1 MLDDLSLE
9 QTNYGTGSS
18 MSRQVYGTV
27 KSGPSA
33 GDKTLCRAKD
43 KDHCRYHVVGSHVH
57 MTREQVEEW
66 NEKAAASR
74 SGSAA
79 NSLSKAERSGGG
91 HRVQR
96 FMSRRAPGAD
106 RRRALKKAAA
116 TILAVTALS
125 SLAAC
130 GQGPEDLTYTVS
142 PNASN
147 SQQAAPR
154 KNTYDKI
161 ADKAKRAVGDA
172 GDKAAEYM
180 KSDDYAAL
188 KKKAKQAAGAAKD
201 YVAGG
206 AAAADLDSL
215 LDSLRAYGLGGST
228 GSVNSDS
235 GSDPYSDV
243 SRDAALNEL
252 ASLKIEPG
260 DESAYDRG
268 QWRHWVATV
277 EAPGGAAAGRRP
289 CFDVR
294 QQVLAT
300 QGQNV
305 SLSPDGCRVE
315 SASFTDPYTGETG
328 LSTKQVQIDHS
339 VPLGY
344 AAAHGGQGWSTQ
356 KKQDYANDLSKGH
369 LVASLGSANMAK
381 SDKGPSEWLPDK
393 DQCGYAKNFADV
405 LYRWD
410 LSTTQA
416 DHDVMQNVIQQCAA

>member
-1 MLDDLSLE
+1 
-9 QTNYGTGSS
+9 

-27 KSGPSA
+27 KSGPLA

-43 KDHCRYHVVGSHVH
+43 KDHCPYHTVGSHVH

-66 NEKAAASR
+66 NEKAAAAR
-74 SGSAA
+74 GGSAA
-79 NSLSKAERSGGG
+79 NSLSKAKRNGGSSRG
-91 HRVQR
+91 VLRR

-106 RRRALKKAAA
+106 RRRSLKKAAA
-116 TILAVTALS
+116 TILAITALS

-130 GQGPEDLTYTVS
+130 GQQGPEDLTYTVS

-147 SQQAAPR
+147 SQQVAPQQ
-154 KNTYDKI
+154 NTYDKM

-172 GDKAAEYM
+172 GDKISEYM

-188 KKKAKQAAGAAKD
+188 KEKAKQAAGDAKD
-201 YVAGG
+201 YVASG
-206 AAAADLDSL
+206 AAAADLGSLIDSL
-215 LDSLRAYGLGGST
+215 SSYGLGGST
-228 GSVNSDS
+228 GSVNSES
-235 GSDPYSDV
+235 GSNPYADV
-243 SRDAALNEL
+243 SKDVALSEL
-252 ASLKIEPG
+252 ASLRIEPG
-260 DESAYDRG
+260 DQSAYDRG
-268 QWRHWVATV
+268 EWKHWVATV
-277 EAPGGAAAGRRP
+277 EAPGGAATGRRQ

-305 SLSPDGCRVE
+305 TLSPDGCKVE
-315 SASFTDPYTGETG
+315 SATFTDPYTGETG

-344 AAAHGGQGWSTQ
+344 AAAHGGQGWSAQ

-369 LVASLGSANMAK
+369 LVASLGSANMSK
-381 SDKGPSEWLPDK
+381 GDRGPSEWLPDK
-393 DQCGYAKNFADV
+393 DQCGYAKNFVDV
-405 LYRWD
+405 LYKWD